1 MEHWCQH
8 GGGPKAR
15 VTRQRDAS
23 GLTRETGNMGSRP
36 MQAAVAALVS
46 RAQQGDQLAFAEIYE
61 QYSPLVYRFLRRRLD
76 GADEIVEDL
85 AEDVFVK
92 VYEKLNRY
100 VERGLPFT
108 AWLYRIA
115 HNHLVD
121 YLRSLPRTTAHS
133 LDEVAE
139 VPEVAATAAYTRV
152 LDQQSLEP
160 ALARLTP
167 EQRQAVDLRF
177 MQGMSV
183 AETAKAMDRS
193 DEAVKKLQARALAN
207 LRRYLAPAAQVPTR
221 FSRPLVA

>member
-1 MEHWCQH
+1 
-8 GGGPKAR
+8 
-15 VTRQRDAS
+15 
-23 GLTRETGNMGSRP
+23 

-46 RAQQGDQLAFAEIYE
+46 RAQQGDQLAFAAIYE

-85 AEDVFVK
+85 TEDVFVK

-133 LDEVAE
+133 LDDVAE

-152 LDQQSLEP
+152 LDQESLAP
-160 ALARLTP
+160 VLARLTP
-167 EQRQAVDLRF
+167 EQRQAIDLRF

-183 AETAKAMDRS
+183 AETASGMGRS
-193 DEAVKKLQARALAN
+193 EEAVKKLQARALAN
-207 LRRYLAPAAQVPTR
+207 LRRYLAPSAQTPTR
-221 FSRPLVA
+221 ISRPLVASNVLRMAVA